1 LLKYSESY
9 EAVIGVM
16 AHEIGHINKF
26 HISKR
31 KDLGKNL
38 KNLNTL
44 GNISLLAAA
53 LVGNSDFIFG
63 SIATNQINIQN
74 YYQSFSRDQEREA
87 DYFAVEILNKLK
99 LSKQPLINFLN
110 LLEKKS
116 LQKGIEE
123 HYYKFSSHPIYKE
136 RYEIIRYSDINSE
149 EVYNRLLDM
158 RFNSIKAKLF
168 GFTEDK
174 EEIIDQYLKND
185 FHKYAKSI
193 LLSKKGRLKES
204 MEILNTLIRKDKN
217 NKFLLETKA
226 DLLFSNGFIKQSL
239 LFYEKIYKIN
249 KKNHYINKK
258 IFDIKFIT
266 TDITNKEIS
275 KKLFN
280 DFLYLN
286 EIFLENIDLN
296 NKYKRLSKI
305 NDNEIWFNY
314 FSLTD
319 KFYKKEI
326 KNDEFIMEIKKLKNN
341 INDVEL
347 LKILNLKIN
356 KFNANI

>member
-1 LLKYSESY
+1 
-9 EAVIGVM
+9 M
-16 AHEIGHINKF
+16 
-26 HISKR
+26 
-31 KDLGKNL
+31 
-38 KNLNTL
+38 
-44 GNISLLAAA
+44 
-53 LVGNSDFIFG
+53 
-63 SIATNQINIQN
+63 
-74 YYQSFSRDQEREA
+74 
-87 DYFAVEILNKLK
+87 
-99 LSKQPLINFLN
+99 
-110 LLEKKS
+110 
-116 LQKGIEE
+116 
-123 HYYKFSSHPIYKE
+123 
-136 RYEIIRYSDINSE
+136 NSE